1 MPYQELKRLEAVNR
15 FLQIQIDKQEEFK
28 EIAQL
33 AADICGVPSAL
44 VTLIGQDTEFMLA
57 DDRFVTSSSRNES
70 FCHYVLE
77 SKTVMIVPDAQTD
90 PILKGYAAVTR
101 EAGIRF
107 YAGAP
112 LTTHDGHTLGTL
124 CVIDQK
130 PGQLTQLQK
139 EMLENLARQVIQL
152 LEFESNLY
160 YLKEQY
166 LVAKTL
172 ELKMNSF
179 FESTTT
185 SHLLLDK
192 EFNVICY
199 NKAVKTFIKMAYDVD
214 MYQGI
219 NVQQFIDATYMAD
232 FLEGCSQA
240 LSGESVKRERLL
252 KFGEY
257 SMWCL
262 ISYDPAR
269 NTDGEIIGISYNSSD
284 ISKRRESQE
293 IALTQ
298 QRKLAHIAYMQ
309 SHEFR
314 KPVASMKGLITLL
327 EMDQHDIAY
336 PLIGVVK
343 SGINEIDDRIAEII
357 NFTVLNK

>member
-15 FLQIQIDKQEEFK
+15 FIQIQINKQEEFK
-28 EIAQL
+28 EISQL
-33 AADICGVPSAL
+33 AAEICGVPSAFI
-44 VTLIGQDTEFMLA
+44 TLIGEDTEFMLA
-57 DDRFVTSSSRNES
+57 DDRFVSNSSRDES

-77 SKTVMIVPDAQTD
+77 SDSVVIVSDAQMD
-90 PILKGYAAVTR
+90 PKLKDYAAVKR

-112 LTTHDGHTLGTL
+112 LTTNDGHTLGSL

-130 PGQLTQLQK
+130 PGQLTQIQK
-139 EMLENLARQVIQL
+139 QMLENLARQVIQL
-152 LEFESNLY
+152 LELEGNLHF
-160 YLKEQY
+160 LKEQY
-166 LVAKTL
+166 TVSKELVM
-172 ELKMNSF
+172 KMNSF

-199 NKAVKTFIKMAYDVD
+199 NKAVEIFIKKAYNVD

-219 NVQQFIDATYMAD
+219 NVQQFIDTAYMSD
-232 FLEGCSQA
+232 FLEGCEMA
-240 LSGESVKRERLL
+240 LAGESIKRERLL
-252 KFGEY
+252 NFGNY

-269 NTDGEIIGISYNSSD
+269 NSAGEIIGISYNSSD
-284 ISKRRESQE
+284 ISKRMASQE

-298 QRKLAHIAYMQ
+298 QNKLAHIAYMQ

-314 KPVASMKGLITLL
+314 RPVASLKGLITLL
-327 EMDQHDIAY
+327 EMDGHDKAY
-336 PLIGVVK
+336 PLIPVLK
-343 SGINEIDDRIAEII
+343 NSINVIDDRIAEIV
-357 NFTVLNK
+357 NFTVLTK